1 MPIKEY
7 GLCKSLFNLVKSS
20 YISYMF
26 KKPLEINAKSF
37 GLPLDEDILD
47 KDLSKSGIFFKLFLY
62 FEAH

>member
-1 MPIKEY
+1 
-7 GLCKSLFNLVKSS
+7 
-20 YISYMF
+20 MF
-26 KKPLEINAKSF
+26 KKPLEINTKSF